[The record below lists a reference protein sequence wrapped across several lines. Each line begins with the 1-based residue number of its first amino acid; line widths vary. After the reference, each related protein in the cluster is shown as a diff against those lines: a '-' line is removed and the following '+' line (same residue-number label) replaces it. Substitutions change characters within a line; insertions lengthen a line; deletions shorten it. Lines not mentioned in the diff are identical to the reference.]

1 MRMELELEQGRPV
14 HNMDDQELGRAL
26 IAAQSLLNLHPT
38 PAVRVA
44 LGQFLAEVQ
53 RERHKRPKAEGDQP
67 REVDGFTNAE
77 LEAAIQH
84 ATDPRD
90 IRPRHGVQ
98 LVMTNF
104 QLSLMLEQRR
114 RVKALVAT

>member
-1 MRMELELEQGRPV
+1 MELELEKSRPV
-14 HNMDDQELGRAL
+14 DDMDDQGLGRAL

-38 PAVRVA
+38 PAVRVT

-53 RERHKRPKAEGDQP
+53 RERHKRPSTEGNQP
-67 REVDGFTNAE
+67 REVESFTDAE

-84 ATDPRD
+84 ATDLGD

-114 RVKALVAT
+114 RTRALVAT